1 MESGHNTIEFIQ
13 CVFLLYVLHSMVLS
27 FHLIVLKIMTAVTSQ
42 QSFPEMIKE
51 IPPGHAK
58 DLVLRLRGQTNR
70 LVVNPFV
77 AYRSFYLLIVF
88 VYV

>member
-27 FHLIVLKIMTAVTSQ
+27 FHLIFYCFEDNDCCDKSTKL
-42 QSFPEMIKE
+42 
-51 IPPGHAK
+51 PPGHAK